1 MTMQNYAGGL
11 REIVDSAANQPLLDI
26 SATSVKRREIP
37 IINLSDAVT
46 FGQILSIVGEG
57 RQM

>member
-1 MTMQNYAGGL
+1 MRNYPGGL

-26 SATSVKRREIP
+26 SATSVKRSEIP
-37 IINLSDAVT
+37 IINHLDAVT
-46 FGQILSIVGEG
+46 FDQILSIVGEG

>member
-1 MTMQNYAGGL
+1 MRNYPGGL

-26 SATSVKRREIP
+26 SATSVKRSEIP
-37 IINLSDAVT
+37 IINHLDAVT